1 MDQLNFKNFK
11 DAGAKILEYLYNH
24 FGFNLW
30 MITRTEGEDWIV
42 LQTNDHGYVV
52 QPGQVFKW
60 SDSYCSQMVLGNAPS
75 IALNSQ
81 EIPLYVK
88 AGINQIVDIRAYIG
102 KPLLN
107 EDGSL
112 FGTLCAI
119 DPLPQHEII
128 ENSDDLLELFSQ
140 LLSQILQIEL
150 KLNENQRISE
160 KFKMESLTDHLT
172 GLFNRR
178 AWDRLIR
185 LEEDRCKIY
194 GHPTTIIMIDLNNLK
209 KINDEYGHDE
219 GDKLIEKT
227 AQTIKDCVRTND
239 IVARLGG
246 DEFAILNVET
256 NLTDTEKLSKR
267 IFNALTK
274 VNIEVAIGI
283 AVRDPS
289 KGLKKAVK
297 EADKKMYENKA
308 KLKSSKLLRTK

>member
-1 MDQLNFKNFK
+1 MDQRSFKNFK

-24 FGFNLW
+24 LGFSLW
-30 MITRTEGEDWIV
+30 MITRTEGDDWIV
-42 LQTNDHGYVV
+42 LQTNDHGYGV
-52 QPGQVFKW
+52 QQGQVFKW
-60 SDSYCSQMVLGNAPS
+60 SDSYCSQMVLGNTPS
-75 IALNSQ
+75 ISPNSQ
-81 EIPLYVK
+81 EIPLYVN

-102 KPLLN
+102 KPLFN

-119 DPLPQHEII
+119 DPSPQPTII
-128 ENSDDLLELFSQ
+128 ENSADLLELFSQ
-140 LLSQILQIEL
+140 LLSQILQMEL
-150 KLNENQRISE
+150 KLNENQRVSE
-160 KFKMESLTDHLT
+160 KLKLESLTDHLT

-178 AWDRLIR
+178 AWDHLIY

-227 AQTIKDCVRTND
+227 AKTIKDCIRTND

-256 NLTDTEKLSKR
+256 NLIDTEKLSKR
-267 IFNALTK
+267 IFNALTAI
-274 VNIEVAIGI
+274 NIEVAIGI

-289 KGLKKAVK
+289 KDLKEAVK

-308 KLKSSKLLRTK
+308 KLKLGTLLIPK